1 MFYREAGD
9 FKTSYQKDMSAFP
22 IRQDKIGIYIWL
34 IIAAVVGM
42 FSAMGWGILGME
54 SGFAMKALIIPTLIF
69 TLTTLGL
76 NILTGFAGQIS
87 LGTGAFMGVGA
98 YACYKFTTWMPDV
111 NLLIHF
117 VLAGFVAAIVG
128 VLFGLPSLR
137 IKGFYL
143 VVATLGAQ
151 FFLEWAFGR
160 IAWLY
165 NYNPSGAIEVPTRTL
180 FGVEITGP
188 SASVTAQYVVVLL
201 ILIFLTWIASNLI
214 RGRIG
219 RSWMMIRDHDVA
231 GQLIGVRPLTAKLSA
246 FAVSSFYCG
255 VSGALMVF
263 IWLGAA
269 EVESFDINHSFL
281 YLFMV
286 IIGGLGSI
294 TGSYM
299 GAAFIWIFP
308 ILLKEVGKG
317 FNGWFLEKTSID
329 LGMNATVM
337 ENVSLVAIG
346 AMIVIILIKEPHG
359 LARLWLIAKQ
369 KLRLWP
375 FPH

>member
-1 MFYREAGD
+1 MIYREAGQ
-9 FKTSYQKDMSAFP
+9 FKTSYAKDLVAFP
-22 IRQDKIGIYIWL
+22 IKQDKIGMWVWL
-34 IIAAVVGM
+34 FIAA
-42 FSAMGWGILGME
+42 ILIPIFGLPGME
-54 SGFAMKALIIPTLIF
+54 YGFAMKAIMIPVLIF
-69 TLTTLGL
+69 TITTLGL

-98 YACYKFTTWMPDV
+98 YACYKLTTWMPDV
-111 NLLIHF
+111 NIILLI
-117 VLAGFVAAIVG
+117 LTSGFFSAIVG
-128 VLFGLPSLR
+128 MLFGLPSLR

-160 IAWLY
+160 VAWLY
-165 NYNPSGAIEVPTRTL
+165 NYNPSGAIEVPAREV
-180 FGVEITGP
+180 FGVMVTGP
-188 SASVTAQYVVVLL
+188 AASPATQYYVVLGIL
-201 ILIFLTWIASNLI
+201 ILLTWIASNLI

-219 RSWMMIRDHDVA
+219 RSWMMIRDMDIA
-231 GQLIGVRPLTAKLSA
+231 AELIGVRPMTAKLSA

-286 IIGGLGSI
+286 IIGGAGSI

-299 GAAFIWIFP
+299 GAAFIWVFP
-308 ILLKEVGKG
+308 LILKELGKG
-317 FNGWFLEKTSID
+317 
-329 LGMNATVM
+329 LGFNATVM
-337 ENVSLVAIG
+337 ENVSLIAIG

-359 LARLWLIAKQ
+359 LARLWQIAKQ

>member
-9 FKTSYQKDMSAFP
+9 FKTSYRADLQAFP
-22 IRQDKIGIYIWL
+22 ILQDKIGIGIWL
-34 IIAAVVGM
+34 VIGFGLVPFLA
-42 FSAMGWGILGME
+42 WWLGDDF
-54 SGFAMKALIIPTLIF
+54 GFMMKAVIIPTLIF

-98 YACYKFTTWMPDV
+98 YTCFKLATYFPDINIV
-111 NLLIHF
+111 ILFFASGI
-117 VLAGFVAAIVG
+117 VSAAVG
-128 VLFGLPSLR
+128 TLFGLPSLR

-151 FFLEWAFGR
+151 FFLEWLFGR
-160 IAWLY
+160 WGWLY
-165 NYNPSGAIEVPTRTL
+165 NHDPSGAINAPDRTI
-180 FGVEITGP
+180 FGVQITGAKS
-188 SASVTAQYVVVLL
+188 SAIAQYLVVLC
-201 ILIFLTWIASNLI
+201 ILIFMTWIASNII

-219 RSWMMIRDHDVA
+219 RSWMMIRDMDIA
-231 GQLIGVRPLTAKLSA
+231 AELIGVRPLWAKLSA
-246 FAVSSFYCG
+246 FAVSSFFVG

-263 IWLGAA
+263 IYLGAA
-269 EVESFDINHSFL
+269 EVEVFDINHSFI

-299 GAAFIWIFP
+299 GAAFIWVFP
-308 ILLKEVGKG
+308 LILKAIGRSFGV
-317 FNGWFLEKTSID
+317 D
-329 LGMNATVM
+329 ATIM
-337 ENVSLVAIG
+337 ENISLLAIG
-346 AMIVIILIKEPHG
+346 VMIVIILIKEPHG
-359 LARLWLIAKQ
+359 LARLWQIAKQ